1 MTCILKRLSLLSLAA
16 SAVSLQTHTHDDDF
30 VPDAVLTVIQ
40 ENIGIGGIERYS
52 TLVNGSVPG
61 PTLYLPEDKVFWIRV
76 YNNMK
81 TENLTIVSNA
91 SVTLILANSN

>member
-1 MTCILKRLSLLSLAA
+1 MAWILKSLPLLSFAA
-16 SAVSLQTHTHDDDF
+16 CAISLQTHTHDESF
-30 VPDAVLTVIQ
+30 LPDAVLTVTQ

-52 TLVNGSVPG
+52 TVVNGSVPG

-81 TENLTIVSNA
+81 DENLTIVSHTSA
-91 SVTLILANSN
+91 MFMPSKD